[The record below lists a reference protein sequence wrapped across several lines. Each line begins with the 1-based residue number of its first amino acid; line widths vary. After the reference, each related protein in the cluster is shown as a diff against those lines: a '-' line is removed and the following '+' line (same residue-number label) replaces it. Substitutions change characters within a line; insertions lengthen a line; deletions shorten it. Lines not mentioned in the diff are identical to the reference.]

1 MKSKTYHLLGLI
13 TLFLSSCA
21 TMQIDVPNNELVQHK
36 VKGSQGIRINQ
47 TVSFDD
53 YQTQYIKR
61 SWNKSHKRAFGF
73 SNGEETVMIGGKKK
87 KNEMTFVLTSATTGT
102 SEVFMSNA
110 LRSRNLF
117 FNSGDKV
124 QMEAERYRKK
134 DSLQNNCY
142 AHIYLDDAEKP
153 WLMQVNNAEVEMYKD
168 GIVGKIMLDTD
179 NYYTVKTVIKTKP
192 KSISKI
198 PVGFQFENKQGEIV
212 GAISLI
218 DNGTIFLKKSN
229 EKEKLLMSSAAL
241 VLLLRDDF
249 VD

>member
-1 MKSKTYHLLGLI
+1 MKSKIYYLAGLI
-13 TLFLSSCA
+13 ILFLSACK

-36 VKGSQGIRINQ
+36 VKGSQGIRVNQ
-47 TVSFDD
+47 TVSFADF
-53 YQTQYIKR
+53 QTQYVER
-61 SWNKSHKRAFGF
+61 SWNKSRKRAFGL

-87 KNEMTFVLTSATTGT
+87 KNEMTFALTSATSGT
-102 SEVFMSNA
+102 SEVFMTNA
-110 LRSRNLF
+110 LRSRNIF

-124 QMEAERYRKK
+124 QMEAESYRKK
-134 DSLQNNCY
+134 DSLLNNCY
-142 AHIYLDDAEKP
+142 AQIYLDDAEKP
-153 WLMQVNNAEVEMYKD
+153 WQMQVNNAEVEMYKE
-168 GIVGKIMLDTD
+168 GIVGKIMLNAD

-212 GAISLI
+212 GAVSLI